1 MYTEAF
7 KDAMVVKMTVPGGV
21 TASVLSKETG
31 VSQPTLSKW
40 KKSRAKI
47 DVMSNEKRS
56 RRRPQ
61 DWSGEEKLKAIIE
74 TAKMSEEE
82 LGSYLRREGL
92 HSTDLE
98 QWSGDF
104 LEAHDPHLNEG
115 RKARFVSEEKKKIK
129 ELEREV
135 RRKDKALA
143 EATALPD
150 TQKKPSWIWG
160 LVEDDESA

>member
-7 KDAMVVKMTVPGGV
+7 KDAMVVKMTVPGGM
-21 TASVLSKETG
+21 TASMLSKETG

-40 KKSRAKI
+40 KKSRANI
-47 DVMSNEKRS
+47 EGMSNEKRS

-92 HSTDLE
+92 HSSQLE
-98 QWSGDF
+98 QWRADVIAGLKVVRGKSKR
-104 LEAHDPHLNEG
+104 L
-115 RKARFVSEEKKKIK
+115 VSEEKKKIK

-143 EATALPD
+143 EATALLIL
-150 TQKKPSWIWG
+150 KKKAELIWG